1 MVVVFYGKA
10 MPLTHMIKNT
20 ISILLMLLAVA
31 QAAAV
36 EKADSVY
43 RLIDKA
49 MAGADAYFER
59 CEARI
64 DGLKS
69 RLQGSR
75 EPARRYAL
83 EFSLYEE
90 YRGLSNDSALAY
102 IERAAATAAARGDK
116 ASAGKCMA
124 LEACQCSMSGLYA
137 EALVMLDRVD
147 LRSLDSVGL
156 PLYYHARSHL
166 YGEIAAHTAV
176 PSMKSEY
183 AGLSSAYEDSLL
195 AVTGEDDALYLQHME
210 KRMFAAGDYYG
221 ALRYNEKWMRLRG
234 HVPTEFAVIAFYRYL
249 DYKMLG
255 NKAEWTYWLAMS
267 ALADIRNGTTDQ
279 ASMWEL
285 AQHMY
290 TTGDY
295 ARANRYIDFAGA
307 CVRKFHTAL
316 RSYQVMP
323 VLSVISKKYQTD
335 MASTNRMLYVALM
348 AASVFALT
356 VLCFAVYLVRQ
367 RKRLAAAQAGLREGN
382 ERLTRL
388 NGEMQKAMRELDLS
402 NRRLT
407 ATGERLNAAVAGL
420 DESNRVKEKYIGLF
434 LRQCSSYIERMDHMR
449 RDVLAM
455 VKAKRYG
462 ELYDMTKSHG
472 FRDKE
477 QEELFEIFDS
487 TFIRLFPTFV
497 DEFNQ
502 LLRPECRIALAD
514 QSKLN
519 TGVRIFALIRLGID
533 DSSKIAEFLHYSVNT
548 IYNYRARIKNGAMVS
563 RDEFEDM
570 VRSIG
575 LPRRVAKGC
584 SDTTDGG
591 PSEE

>member
-59 CEARI
+59 REARI

-176 PSMKSEY
+176 PSMKSGY

-210 KRMFAAGDYYG
+210 KRMYAAGDYYG

-255 NKAEWTYWLAMS
+255 NEAEWTYWLAMS

-295 ARANRYIDFAGA
+295 ERANRYIDFAGA

-462 ELYDMTKSHG
+462 ELYDMVKKHG

>member
-49 MAGADAYFER
+49 MARADAYFER
-59 CEARI
+59 REARI

-176 PSMKSEY
+176 PSMKSGY

-267 ALADIRNGTTDQ
+267 ALGDIRNGTTDQ

-348 AASVFALT
+348 AACVFALT
-356 VLCFAVYLVRQ
+356 VLCFAAYLVRQ
-367 RKRLAAAQAGLREGN
+367 RRRLAAAQAGLREGN

-462 ELYDMTKSHG
+462 ELYDMVKKHG

>member
-59 CEARI
+59 REARI

-176 PSMKSEY
+176 PSMKSGY

-462 ELYDMTKSHG
+462 ELYDMVKKHG

>member
-31 QAAAV
+31 QAVAV

-59 CEARI
+59 REARI

-176 PSMKSEY
+176 PSMKSGY

-462 ELYDMTKSHG
+462 ELYDMVKKHG

>member
-59 CEARI
+59 REARI

-176 PSMKSEY
+176 PSMKSGY

-195 AVTGEDDALYLQHME
+195 AVTGEGDALYLQHME
-210 KRMFAAGDYYG
+210 KRMYAAGDYYG

-348 AASVFALT
+348 AACVFALT

-462 ELYDMTKSHG
+462 ELYDMVKKHG

-584 SDTTDGG
+584 SDTQVGG
-591 PSEE
+591 PDEE

>member
-59 CEARI
+59 REARI

-147 LRSLDSVGL
+147 LRSLDRVGL

-176 PSMKSEY
+176 PSMKSGY

-323 VLSVISKKYQTD
+323 VLSVISKKYQAD

-462 ELYDMTKSHG
+462 ELYDMVKKHG

>member
-59 CEARI
+59 REARI

-147 LRSLDSVGL
+147 LRSLDRVGL

-166 YGEIAAHTAV
+166 YGGIAAHTAV
-176 PSMKSEY
+176 PSMKSGY

-316 RSYQVMP
+316 RSYQVLP
-323 VLSVISKKYQTD
+323 VLSVISKKYQAD

-462 ELYDMTKSHG
+462 ELYDMVKKHG

>member
-59 CEARI
+59 REARI

-116 ASAGKCMA
+116 ASAAKCMA

-137 EALVMLDRVD
+137 EALVVLGRID
-147 LRSLDSVGL
+147 LQSLDSVGL

-176 PSMKSEY
+176 PSMKSGY

-195 AVTGEDDALYLQHME
+195 AVTGEGDALYLQHME
-210 KRMFAAGDYYG
+210 KRMYAAGDYYG

-255 NKAEWTYWLAMS
+255 NEAEWTYWLAMS

-323 VLSVISKKYQTD
+323 VLSVISKKYQAD

-462 ELYDMTKSHG
+462 ELYDMVKKHG

>member
-59 CEARI
+59 REARI

-176 PSMKSEY
+176 PSMKSGY

-356 VLCFAVYLVRQ
+356 VLCFAAYLVRQ

-462 ELYDMTKSHG
+462 ELYDMVKKHG

-584 SDTTDGG
+584 SDTQVGG
-591 PSEE
+591 PDEE

>member
-59 CEARI
+59 REARI

-176 PSMKSEY
+176 PSMKSGY

-348 AASVFALT
+348 AACVFALT
-356 VLCFAVYLVRQ
+356 VLCFAAYLVRQ
-367 RKRLAAAQAGLREGN
+367 RRRLAAAQAGLREGN

-388 NGEMQKAMRELDLS
+388 NGEMQKALHELDLS

-462 ELYDMTKSHG
+462 ELYDMVKKHG

>member
-59 CEARI
+59 REARI

-176 PSMKSEY
+176 PSMKSGY

>member
-59 CEARI
+59 REARI

-176 PSMKSEY
+176 PSMKSGY

-323 VLSVISKKYQTD
+323 VLSVISKKYQAD

-388 NGEMQKAMRELDLS
+388 NGEMQKALHELDLS

-462 ELYDMTKSHG
+462 ELYDMVKKHG

>member
-49 MAGADAYFER
+49 MARADAYFER
-59 CEARI
+59 REARI

-147 LRSLDSVGL
+147 LRSLDRVGL

-176 PSMKSEY
+176 PSMKSGY

-234 HVPTEFAVIAFYRYL
+234 TCP
-249 DYKMLG
+249 
-255 NKAEWTYWLAMS
+255 
-267 ALADIRNGTTDQ
+267 
-279 ASMWEL
+279 
-285 AQHMY
+285 
-290 TTGDY
+290 
-295 ARANRYIDFAGA
+295 
-307 CVRKFHTAL
+307 
-316 RSYQVMP
+316 RS
-323 VLSVISKKYQTD
+323 
-335 MASTNRMLYVALM
+335 
-348 AASVFALT
+348 
-356 VLCFAVYLVRQ
+356 
-367 RKRLAAAQAGLREGN
+367 
-382 ERLTRL
+382 
-388 NGEMQKAMRELDLS
+388 
-402 NRRLT
+402 
-407 ATGERLNAAVAGL
+407 
-420 DESNRVKEKYIGLF
+420 
-434 LRQCSSYIERMDHMR
+434 
-449 RDVLAM
+449 
-455 VKAKRYG
+455 
-462 ELYDMTKSHG
+462 
-472 FRDKE
+472 
-477 QEELFEIFDS
+477 
-487 TFIRLFPTFV
+487 
-497 DEFNQ
+497 
-502 LLRPECRIALAD
+502 
-514 QSKLN
+514 
-519 TGVRIFALIRLGID
+519 
-533 DSSKIAEFLHYSVNT
+533 
-548 IYNYRARIKNGAMVS
+548 
-563 RDEFEDM
+563 
-570 VRSIG
+570 
-575 LPRRVAKGC
+575 LP
-584 SDTTDGG
+584 
-591 PSEE
+591 

>member
-1 MVVVFYGKA
+1 
-10 MPLTHMIKNT
+10 MPLTHMIRNT
-20 ISILLMLLAVA
+20 IAILFLLVA
-31 QAAAV
+31 AAQVAAV

-49 MAGADAYFER
+49 MAGADAYF
-59 CEARI
+59 ARREGRI
-64 DGLKS
+64 GELKGRLSRTTGLA
-69 RLQGSR
+69 Q
-75 EPARRYAL
+75 RYAL

-102 IERAAATAAARGDK
+102 IEQAAATAALRGDK
-116 ASAGKCMA
+116 AAAAKCMA

-137 EALVMLDRVD
+137 EALVILDRID
-147 LRSLDSVGL
+147 IQSLDSVGL
-156 PLYYHARSHL
+156 PLYYHARSDL
-166 YGEIAAHTAV
+166 YAGIGAHTAV
-176 PSMKSEY
+176 PSMKRKY
-183 AGLSSAYEDSLL
+183 ADMSCAYEDSLL
-195 AVTGEDDALYLQHME
+195 AVTGEGDALYLQHME
-210 KRMFAAGDYYG
+210 KRMYAAGDYYG
-221 ALRYNEKWMRLRG
+221 ALRYNEKWMRLKG

-255 NKAEWTYWLAMS
+255 DEAEWTYWLAMS
-267 ALADIRNGTTDQ
+267 ALADIRNGITDQ

-316 RSYQVMP
+316 RSYQVLP

-335 MASTNRMLYVALM
+335 MASTNRMLYVALL
-348 AASVFALT
+348 AASVFALI
-356 VLCFAVYLVRQ
+356 VLCFAAYLVRQ
-367 RKRLAAAQAGLREGN
+367 RRRLAAAQAGLREGN

-388 NGEMQKAMRELDLS
+388 NGEMQKALHDLDLS

-407 ATGERLNAAVAGL
+407 VTGQQLNAAVAGL

-434 LRQCSSYIERMDHMR
+434 LRQCSSYIERMERMR
-449 RDVLAM
+449 RDVLALL
-455 VKAKRYG
+455 KAKRYA
-462 ELYDMTKSHG
+462 ELYDMTKNHG

-497 DEFNQ
+497 DEFNA
-502 LLRPECRIALAD
+502 LLKPENRIAVAD
-514 QSKLN
+514 HSKLN
-519 TGVRIFALIRLGID
+519 VGIRIFALIRLGID

-548 IYNYRARIKNGAMVS
+548 IYNYRAKIKNGAAVD
-563 RDEFEDM
+563 RDRFEEY
-570 VRSIG
+570 VKEIG
-575 LPRRVAKGC
+575 LPKSTG
-584 SDTTDGG
+584 TGG
-591 PSEE
+591 NEPSASPAGMQRQQ

>member
-1 MVVVFYGKA
+1 
-10 MPLTHMIKNT
+10 
-20 ISILLMLLAVA
+20 
-31 QAAAV
+31 
-36 EKADSVY
+36 
-43 RLIDKA
+43 
-49 MAGADAYFER
+49 
-59 CEARI
+59 
-64 DGLKS
+64 
-69 RLQGSR
+69 
-75 EPARRYAL
+75 
-83 EFSLYEE
+83 
-90 YRGLSNDSALAY
+90 
-102 IERAAATAAARGDK
+102 
-116 ASAGKCMA
+116 
-124 LEACQCSMSGLYA
+124 
-137 EALVMLDRVD
+137 
-147 LRSLDSVGL
+147 
-156 PLYYHARSHL
+156 
-166 YGEIAAHTAV
+166 
-176 PSMKSEY
+176 
-183 AGLSSAYEDSLL
+183 
-195 AVTGEDDALYLQHME
+195 
-210 KRMFAAGDYYG
+210 
-221 ALRYNEKWMRLRG
+221 MRLRG

-255 NKAEWTYWLAMS
+255 NEAEWTYWLAMS
-267 ALADIRNGTTDQ
+267 ALANIRNGTTDQ

-295 ARANRYIDFAGA
+295 ERANRYIDFAGA

-316 RSYQVMP
+316 RSYQVLP
-323 VLSVISKKYQTD
+323 VLSVISKKYQAD
-335 MASTNRMLYVALM
+335 MASTNRMLYVALV

-356 VLCFAVYLVRQ
+356 VLCFAAYLVRQ
-367 RKRLAAAQAGLREGN
+367 RRRLAAAQASLREGN
-382 ERLTRL
+382 ERLTKL
-388 NGEMQKAMRELDLS
+388 NGEMQKALHDLDLS

-407 ATGERLNAAVAGL
+407 ATGEQLNAAVAGL

-502 LLRPECRIALAD
+502 LLRPDFRMALPD

-548 IYNYRARIKNGAMVS
+548 IYNYRARIKNGAAVS

-584 SDTTDGG
+584 SDTQAGG
-591 PSEE
+591 PDEE

>member
-59 CEARI
+59 REARI

-137 EALVMLDRVD
+137 EALVVLGRID
-147 LRSLDSVGL
+147 LQSLDSVGL
-156 PLYYHARSHL
+156 PLYYHARSDL
-166 YGEIAAHTAV
+166 YAGIGAHTAV
-176 PSMKSEY
+176 PSMKCKY
-183 AGLSSAYEDSLL
+183 ADLSSAYEDSLL
-195 AVTGEDDALYLQHME
+195 AVTGEGDALYLQHME
-210 KRMFAAGDYYG
+210 KRMYAAGDYYG

-462 ELYDMTKSHG
+462 ELYDMVKKHG

>member
-1 MVVVFYGKA
+1 
-10 MPLTHMIKNT
+10 MIRHT
-20 ISILLMLLAVA
+20 ITILLMLLAAA
-31 QAAAV
+31 QAAA
-36 EKADSVY
+36 EGKADSVY
-43 RLIDKA
+43 SLIDKA

-59 CEARI
+59 REARI

-176 PSMKSEY
+176 PSMKSGY

-367 RKRLAAAQAGLREGN
+367 RKRLAAAQARLREGN

-449 RDVLAM
+449 RDVLVM

-462 ELYDMTKSHG
+462 ELYDMVKKHG

>member
-1 MVVVFYGKA
+1 
-10 MPLTHMIKNT
+10 MIRHT
-20 ISILLMLLAVA
+20 ITILLMLLAAA
-31 QAAAV
+31 QAAA
-36 EKADSVY
+36 EGKADSVY

-59 CEARI
+59 REARI

-176 PSMKSEY
+176 PSMKSGY

-348 AASVFALT
+348 AACVFALT
-356 VLCFAVYLVRQ
+356 VLCFAAYLVRQ
-367 RKRLAAAQAGLREGN
+367 RRRLAAAQAGLREGN

-388 NGEMQKAMRELDLS
+388 NGEMQKALHELDLS

-462 ELYDMTKSHG
+462 ELYDMVKKHG

>member
-20 ISILLMLLAVA
+20 ISILLMLLAAA
-31 QAAAV
+31 QAAA
-36 EKADSVY
+36 EGKADSVY

-49 MAGADAYFER
+49 MAGADAYFAR
-59 CEARI
+59 REARI

-83 EFSLYEE
+83 EFGLYEE

-102 IERAAATAAARGDK
+102 IERAAATAASRGDM

-176 PSMKSEY
+176 PSMKSGY
-183 AGLSSAYEDSLL
+183 ADLSSAYEDSLL

-348 AASVFALT
+348 AACVFALT
-356 VLCFAVYLVRQ
+356 VLCFAAYLVRQ
-367 RKRLAAAQAGLREGN
+367 RRRLAAAQAGLREGN

-388 NGEMQKAMRELDLS
+388 NGEMQKTMRELDLS

-462 ELYDMTKSHG
+462 ELYDMVKKHG

-502 LLRPECRIALAD
+502 LLRPDCRISLPD

-519 TGVRIFALIRLGID
+519 TDVRIFALIRLGID

-575 LPRRVAKGC
+575 LPRRMAKG
-584 SDTTDGG
+584 SPDAQAGG
-591 PSEE
+591 PDDE

>member
-59 CEARI
+59 REARI

-176 PSMKSEY
+176 PSMKSGY

-348 AASVFALT
+348 AACVFALT
-356 VLCFAVYLVRQ
+356 VLCFAAYLVRQ
-367 RKRLAAAQAGLREGN
+367 RRRLAAAQAGLREGN

-388 NGEMQKAMRELDLS
+388 NGEMQKALRELDLS

-462 ELYDMTKSHG
+462 ELYDMVKKHG

-575 LPRRVAKGC
+575 LPRRVAKGS
-584 SDTTDGG
+584 SDTSADG
-591 PSEE
+591 PDEE

>member
-1 MVVVFYGKA
+1 
-10 MPLTHMIKNT
+10 MIRHT
-20 ISILLMLLAVA
+20 ITILLMLLAAA
-31 QAAAV
+31 QAAA
-36 EKADSVY
+36 EGKADSVY
-43 RLIDKA
+43 SLIDKA

-59 CEARI
+59 REARI

-176 PSMKSEY
+176 PSMKSGY

-462 ELYDMTKSHG
+462 ELYDMVKKHG

>member
-59 CEARI
+59 REARI

-176 PSMKSEY
+176 PSMKSGY

-307 CVRKFHTAL
+307 CARKFHTAL

-348 AASVFALT
+348 AACVFALT

-388 NGEMQKAMRELDLS
+388 NGEMQKALHELDLS

-462 ELYDMTKSHG
+462 ELYDMVKKHG

>member
-59 CEARI
+59 REARI

-176 PSMKSEY
+176 PSMKSGY

-323 VLSVISKKYQTD
+323 VLSVISKKYQAD
-335 MASTNRMLYVALM
+335 MASTNRMLYVALV

-367 RKRLAAAQAGLREGN
+367 RRRLAAAQAGLREGN

-388 NGEMQKAMRELDLS
+388 NGEMQKTMRELDLS

-462 ELYDMTKSHG
+462 ELYDMVKKHG

-502 LLRPECRIALAD
+502 LLRPDCRISLPD

>member
-49 MAGADAYFER
+49 MARSDAYFER
-59 CEARI
+59 REARI

-147 LRSLDSVGL
+147 LRSLDRVGL

-176 PSMKSEY
+176 PSMKSGY

-388 NGEMQKAMRELDLS
+388 NGEMQKALHELDLS

-462 ELYDMTKSHG
+462 ELYDMVKKHG

>member
-1 MVVVFYGKA
+1 
-10 MPLTHMIKNT
+10 MIRHT
-20 ISILLMLLAVA
+20 ITILLMLLAAA
-31 QAAAV
+31 QAAA
-36 EKADSVY
+36 EGKADSVY
-43 RLIDKA
+43 SLIDKA

-59 CEARI
+59 REARI

-75 EPARRYAL
+75 EPERRYAL
-83 EFSLYEE
+83 EFSLYEG

-116 ASAGKCMA
+116 ASAAKCMA

-137 EALVMLDRVD
+137 EALVVLGRID

-156 PLYYHARSHL
+156 PMYYHARSDL
-166 YGEIAAHTAV
+166 YAGITAV
-176 PSMKSEY
+176 PSMKRKY
-183 AGLSSAYEDSLL
+183 AAMSSAYEDSLL
-195 AVTGEDDALYLQHME
+195 AVTGEGDALYLQHME
-210 KRMFAAGDYYG
+210 KRMYAAGDYYG

-255 NKAEWTYWLAMS
+255 NEAEWTYWLAMS

-295 ARANRYIDFAGA
+295 ERANRYIDFAGA

-316 RSYQVMP
+316 RSYQVLP
-323 VLSVISKKYQTD
+323 VLSVISKKYQAD
-335 MASTNRMLYVALM
+335 MASTNRMLYVALV

-356 VLCFAVYLVRQ
+356 VLCFAAYLVRQ
-367 RKRLAAAQAGLREGN
+367 RRRLAAAQASLREGN
-382 ERLTRL
+382 ERLTKL
-388 NGEMQKAMRELDLS
+388 NGEMQKALHDLDLS

-407 ATGERLNAAVAGL
+407 ATGEQLNAAVAGL

-449 RDVLAM
+449 RDALRRALRHDEKPRLPRQGAGRAV
-455 VKAKRYG
+455 
-462 ELYDMTKSHG
+462 
-472 FRDKE
+472 RD
-477 QEELFEIFDS
+477 
-487 TFIRLFPTFV
+487 IRLHVHTP
-497 DEFNQ
+497 
-502 LLRPECRIALAD
+502 LPH
-514 QSKLN
+514 
-519 TGVRIFALIRLGID
+519 VR
-533 DSSKIAEFLHYSVNT
+533 
-548 IYNYRARIKNGAMVS
+548 
-563 RDEFEDM
+563 
-570 VRSIG
+570 
-575 LPRRVAKGC
+575 RRVQPAAPARLPHGTARPVEAQHGRKDIRP
-584 SDTTDGG
+584 DT
-591 PSEE
+591 PRH

>member
-59 CEARI
+59 REARI

-102 IERAAATAAARGDK
+102 IERAAATAAARSDK

-176 PSMKSEY
+176 PSMKSGY

-316 RSYQVMP
+316 RSYQVLP
-323 VLSVISKKYQTD
+323 VLSVISKKYQAD
-335 MASTNRMLYVALM
+335 MASTNRMLYVALV

-356 VLCFAVYLVRQ
+356 VLCFAAYLVRQ
-367 RKRLAAAQAGLREGN
+367 RRRLAAAQASLREGN
-382 ERLTRL
+382 ERLTKL
-388 NGEMQKAMRELDLS
+388 NGEMQKALHDLDLS

-407 ATGERLNAAVAGL
+407 AIGEQLNAAVAGL

-502 LLRPECRIALAD
+502 LLRPDCRMALAD

>member
-1 MVVVFYGKA
+1 
-10 MPLTHMIKNT
+10 MIRHT
-20 ISILLMLLAVA
+20 ITILLMLLAAA
-31 QAAAV
+31 QAAA
-36 EKADSVY
+36 EGKADSVY
-43 RLIDKA
+43 SLIDKA

-176 PSMKSEY
+176 PSMKSGY

-367 RKRLAAAQAGLREGN
+367 RRRLAAAQAGLREGN

-462 ELYDMTKSHG
+462 ELYDMVKKHG

>member
-59 CEARI
+59 REARI

-176 PSMKSEY
+176 PSMKSGY

-335 MASTNRMLYVALM
+335 MASTRP
-348 AASVFALT
+348 T
-356 VLCFAVYLVRQ
+356 WPPP
-367 RKRLAAAQAGLREGN
+367 
-382 ERLTRL
+382 
-388 NGEMQKAMRELDLS
+388 
-402 NRRLT
+402 T
-407 ATGERLNAAVAGL
+407 ACCTWR
-420 DESNRVKEKYIGLF
+420 
-434 LRQCSSYIERMDHMR
+434 
-449 RDVLAM
+449 
-455 VKAKRYG
+455 
-462 ELYDMTKSHG
+462 
-472 FRDKE
+472 
-477 QEELFEIFDS
+477 
-487 TFIRLFPTFV
+487 
-497 DEFNQ
+497 
-502 LLRPECRIALAD
+502 
-514 QSKLN
+514 
-519 TGVRIFALIRLGID
+519 
-533 DSSKIAEFLHYSVNT
+533 
-548 IYNYRARIKNGAMVS
+548 
-563 RDEFEDM
+563 
-570 VRSIG
+570 
-575 LPRRVAKGC
+575 
-584 SDTTDGG
+584 
-591 PSEE
+591 

>member
-1 MVVVFYGKA
+1 
-10 MPLTHMIKNT
+10 MIRHT
-20 ISILLMLLAVA
+20 ITILLMLLAAA
-31 QAAAV
+31 QAAA
-36 EKADSVY
+36 EGKADSVY
-43 RLIDKA
+43 SLIDKA
-49 MAGADAYFER
+49 MARADAYFER
-59 CEARI
+59 REARI

-176 PSMKSEY
+176 PSMKSGY
-183 AGLSSAYEDSLL
+183 VGLSSAYEDSLL

-462 ELYDMTKSHG
+462 ELYDMVKKHG

-575 LPRRVAKGC
+575 LPRRGVAKGC

>member
-59 CEARI
+59 REARI

-176 PSMKSEY
+176 PSMKSGY

-255 NKAEWTYWLAMS
+255 NEAEWTYWLAMS

-348 AASVFALT
+348 AACVFALT
-356 VLCFAVYLVRQ
+356 VLCFAAYLVRQ
-367 RKRLAAAQAGLREGN
+367 RRRLAAAQAGLREGN

-388 NGEMQKAMRELDLS
+388 NGEMQKALHELDLS

-462 ELYDMTKSHG
+462 ELYDMVKKHG

>member
-59 CEARI
+59 REARI

-176 PSMKSEY
+176 PSMKSGY

-462 ELYDMTKSHG
+462 ELYDMVKKHG

-584 SDTTDGG
+584 SDTQVGG
-591 PSEE
+591 PDEE

>member
-59 CEARI
+59 REARI

-176 PSMKSEY
+176 PSMKRKY
-183 AGLSSAYEDSLL
+183 AAMSSAYEDSLL
-195 AVTGEDDALYLQHME
+195 AVTGEGDALYLQHME
-210 KRMFAAGDYYG
+210 KRMYAAGDYYG

-255 NKAEWTYWLAMS
+255 NEAEWTYWLAMS

-295 ARANRYIDFAGA
+295 ECANRYIDFAGA

-316 RSYQVMP
+316 RSYQVLP
-323 VLSVISKKYQTD
+323 VLSVISKKYQAD
-335 MASTNRMLYVALM
+335 MASTNRMLYVALV

-356 VLCFAVYLVRQ
+356 VLCFAAYLVRQ

-462 ELYDMTKSHG
+462 ELYDMVKKHG

-502 LLRPECRIALAD
+502 LLRPDCRMALAD

>member
-49 MAGADAYFER
+49 MARADAYFER
-59 CEARI
+59 REARI

-176 PSMKSEY
+176 PSMKSGY

-348 AASVFALT
+348 AACVFALT
-356 VLCFAVYLVRQ
+356 VLCFAAYLVRQ
-367 RKRLAAAQAGLREGN
+367 RRRLAAAQAGLREGN

-462 ELYDMTKSHG
+462 ELYDMVKKHG

>member
-59 CEARI
+59 REARI

-176 PSMKSEY
+176 PSMKSGY

-388 NGEMQKAMRELDLS
+388 NGEMQKALHELDLS

-462 ELYDMTKSHG
+462 ELYDMVKKHG